1 MSALTSITKNSGTI
15 SNILINIGILLREED
30 GIILSENGGRLL
42 REGSMLSSITKNSGT
57 LTNISKN

>member
-15 SNILINIGILLREED
+15 SNILINIGFLLREED